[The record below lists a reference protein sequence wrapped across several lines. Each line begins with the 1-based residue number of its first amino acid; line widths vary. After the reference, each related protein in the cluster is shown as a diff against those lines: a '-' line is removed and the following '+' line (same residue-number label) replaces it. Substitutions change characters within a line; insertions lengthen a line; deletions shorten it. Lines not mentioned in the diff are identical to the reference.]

1 MVFREHRSYIMG
13 DEIGM
18 RYIPD
23 MISVEGG
30 YERTGS
36 RTPMQWSKGVNG
48 DFSSAPSRMLYMAM
62 DPDTDRPDAESQMA
76 QEDSL
81 YHWIQR
87 LIVLRK
93 AYPCFGNDGYAEFV
107 KAEKGCSPI
116 VLKREK
122 EGSCGYVVLN
132 PFDQPLFVE
141 DFGIDQTEQLIC
153 RGGAPKKTEDHQLEI
168 AAKSMAWLLVK

>member
-1 MVFREHRSYIMG
+1 MDFNEGEIIYI
-13 DEIGM
+13 DK
-18 RYIPD
+18 P
-23 MISVEGG
+23 
-30 YERTGS
+30 
-36 RTPMQWSKGVNG
+36 
-48 DFSSAPSRMLYMAM
+48 L
-62 DPDTDRPDAESQMA
+62 
-76 QEDSL
+76 
-81 YHWIQR
+81 HWTSFDVVKRIR
-87 LIVLRK
+87 VRILRRIK
-93 AYPCFGNDGYAEFV
+93 QKKLKVGHAEFV